1 MSLNLNAC
9 AVDGSNGTVDLQATL
24 EAVAAEV
31 SRHNEE
37 FTASLEVVAAPVNAV
52 FDQFPGQSMAMATLT
67 SLALTKMSVSISDY
81 PKMTAAIQAY
91 VKGNQGTLFVSTRGR
106 SGGTRRVSDTPAV

>member
-1 MSLNLNAC
+1 MSLNLNSC
-9 AVDGSNGTVDLQATL
+9 AVEVSGMVDLKATL

-37 FTASLEVVAAPVNAV
+37 FAASLEVVAPSVLSV
-52 FDQFPGQSMAMATLT
+52 FEQFPGQSMAMATLT
-67 SLALTKMSVSISDY
+67 SLALTKMNVSISDY

-91 VKGNQGTLFVSTRGR
+91 VKGNQGTIFVSTRGR
-106 SGGTRRVSDTPAV
+106 NGGTRLVSDSPAV